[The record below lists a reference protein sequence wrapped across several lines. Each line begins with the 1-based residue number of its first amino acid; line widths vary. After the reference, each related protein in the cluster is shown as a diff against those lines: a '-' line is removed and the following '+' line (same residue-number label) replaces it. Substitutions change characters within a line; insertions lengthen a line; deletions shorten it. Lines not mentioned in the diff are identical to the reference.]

1 MDKKSEP
8 ISREDYIEP
17 CCPLKVGPGREIQPI
32 PQSRVLEKL
41 DEYMQHRDFSGAERH
56 LLYWMDEARAG
67 KDLQG
72 QLLICNEMI
81 GFYRK
86 SEMREKAYA
95 AIEKAQD
102 LLCLLNLT
110 DSISA
115 GTTYVNAATAYS
127 AFGEEEKAL
136 ALFTEARR
144 IYENS
149 TGVGP
154 ELLGGL
160 YNNMGISCAALERF
174 SEARSLYEL
183 ALTQMR
189 KVKGSEPEQAITYL
203 NMADAID
210 AEFQAEADAAQISK
224 LLQRAKEL
232 ILDPDL
238 ERSGYYAFVCEKC
251 APGFRYYGDEE
262 TALKLEKL
270 AEEIYAGT

>member
-1 MDKKSEP
+1 MEKKSEP
-8 ISREDYIEP
+8 VSREDYIEP
-17 CCPLKVGPGREIQPI
+17 CCPLKVGPGRDIQSI
-32 PQSRVLEKL
+32 PQGRVLEKL

-56 LLYWMDEARAG
+56 LLYWLDEARAG
-67 KDLQG
+67 NDLQG
-72 QLLICNEMI
+72 QLLMCNEMI

-95 AIEKAQD
+95 AIEEAQD
-102 LLCLLNLT
+102 LLRRLNLS
-110 DSISA
+110 DSLSA
-115 GTTYVNAATAYS
+115 GTAYVNAATAYS

-136 ALFTEARR
+136 ALFSEARR

-149 TGVGP
+149 IGVGP

-160 YNNMGISCAALERF
+160 YNNMGISCAALNRF

-210 AEFQAEADAAQISK
+210 AEFQAGADAAQISE
-224 LLQRAKEL
+224 LLQEAKRL
-232 ILDPDL
+232 ILDPEL
-238 ERSGYYAFVCEKC
+238 ERNGYYAYVCEKC
-251 APGFRYYGDEE
+251 APGFQYYGDEE
-262 TALKLEKL
+262 TAARLERS